1 MLFITSGHYVL
12 PPPYSLALENV
23 CTKKK
28 SEEITTDLFLITAFR
43 NINSVLKTCIANL
56 KTGMK

>member
-1 MLFITSGHYVL
+1 MLFVTSGHYLL

-23 CTKKK
+23 LEEEEKCTEEK

-43 NINSVLKTCIANL
+43 NINSVLKPV
-56 KTGMK
+56 